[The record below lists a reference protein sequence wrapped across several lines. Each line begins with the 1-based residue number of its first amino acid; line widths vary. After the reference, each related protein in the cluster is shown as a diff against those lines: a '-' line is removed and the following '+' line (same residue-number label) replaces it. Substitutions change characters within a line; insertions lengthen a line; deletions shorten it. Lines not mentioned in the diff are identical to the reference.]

1 MVEPSSAPYRR
12 ILNNELMP
20 DSASSRTDAPEPA
33 GLDDPRAL
41 QILSTEHWSLL
52 SQRSL
57 AYNEAFTRAGM
68 FLAFLSMSFV
78 GLALLSQGMAFD
90 RTFLLI
96 SAAVLAFDI
105 IIGLATF
112 FRVAGCNFD
121 DLRALHGMNRI
132 RHAYVEMAPGVA
144 PYFTTGYHDD
154 PASVYR
160 NYGFATL
167 ERSVLQDLGHGL
179 ATTIGMVELIVSLL
193 TGALVVVVALALDA
207 PLWLAIAVAVVTM
220 SVVLAAMMRWV
231 MVRAERVAAELPV
244 LFPAPDQPA

>member
-1 MVEPSSAPYRR
+1 MPEPTSS
-12 ILNNELMP
+12 
-20 DSASSRTDAPEPA
+20 STDAPEPE

-41 QILSTEHWSLL
+41 QILNTEHWSLL

-90 RTFLLI
+90 RTFLAI
-96 SAAVLAFDI
+96 SAVVLAFDI

-121 DLRALHGMNRI
+121 DLRAMHGMNRI
-132 RHAYVEMAPGVA
+132 RHAYVEMAPAVA
-144 PYFTTGYHDD
+144 PYFITGYHDD

-167 ERSVLQDLGHGL
+167 ERSALQDLGHGL

-193 TGALVVVVALALDA
+193 TGVLVVVVALALDA
-207 PLWLAIAVAVVTM
+207 PFWIAIAVAVVTM
-220 SVVLAAMMRWV
+220 CVVLATAMRWV
-231 MVRAERVAAELPV
+231 MVHASHVAAELPV
-244 LFPAPDQPA
+244 LFPAPDEPA

>member
-1 MVEPSSAPYRR
+1 
-12 ILNNELMP
+12 MP
-20 DSASSRTDAPEPA
+20 ESTSPTAADEPEPQ

-52 SQRSL
+52 SARTL

-78 GLALLSQGMAFD
+78 GMALLAQGMSFD
-90 RTFLLI
+90 RTFLAV
-96 SAAVLAFDI
+96 SAVVLAFDV

-132 RHAYVEMAPGVA
+132 RHGYVEIAPAVA
-144 PYFTTGYHDD
+144 PYFTTEYHDD

-160 NYGFATL
+160 NYGFTTMQ
-167 ERSVLQDLGHGL
+167 RHWLQDLAHGL
-179 ATTIGMVELIVSLL
+179 ATTIGMVELIVALL
-193 TGALVVVVALALDA
+193 TGVLVVVVTLALDG
-207 PLWLAIAVAVVTM
+207 PLWIAVAVAIVTAI
-220 SVVLAAMMRWV
+220 VVLAAAMRWV
-231 MVRAERVAAELPV
+231 VARAATVAAELPV
-244 LFPAPDQPA
+244 LFPASDRPA